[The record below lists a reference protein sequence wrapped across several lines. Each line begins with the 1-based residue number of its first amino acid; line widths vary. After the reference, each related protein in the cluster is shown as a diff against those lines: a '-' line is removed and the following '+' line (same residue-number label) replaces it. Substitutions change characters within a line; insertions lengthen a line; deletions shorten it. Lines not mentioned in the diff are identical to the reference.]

1 MRKIRLLICGVS
13 AAAFL
18 GLSVPM
24 WSQSTL
30 NVDALKLYGG
40 TYSSDCSNPAAPR
53 LLVVADALVVEAGG
67 KRMIGHNV
75 MAAPSYFGPTP
86 PPNYV
91 MALLSSVGAEA
102 TSLGFIVYR
111 DRAGQYIVLDGGPRV
126 MGALGNALATPHY
139 RRCDNAVTTAS
150 TQPVGQR
157 QAVSVSAQTP
167 TPTVCG
173 NQPFCTEVSSFS
185 ATIADFRA
193 ILQNTNSK
201 TLTVRINFRN
211 KLNRPLILGY
221 VSSSAVAI
229 DDQNNRYTLSGE
241 RAVQGIGQI
250 SGNAVDSKFVL
261 QPGESSD
268 ARFEFV
274 WNSSGREIFG
284 LTFQMDLA
292 IREIEQLPGNQ
303 FRLGRE
309 HAIHYSGLGNSVVSG
324 APAARPTTAAS
335 GQPTV
340 SGGGGEVSPVT
351 AAPQVDAC
359 SAKPRCYSAGPFVA
373 EVTGVTPSQ
382 ITTIN
387 PGVHVL
393 QVNVRFRNLLSQPII
408 LAYVAGS
415 GVVTDNNGKRYG
427 ESGGQYVNGGG
438 GAKGIGTVKGD
449 QTDPQFVLGPNASSN
464 ASFVLARNHN
474 LNDPRDPIGAT
485 FGFDLSIAQL
495 EVLPSQQTRTV
506 REYSV
511 GFTGLGNTVV
521 PAGSSPA
528 ATATAPPPLSRD
540 ATSSPVAASS
550 QVDACGGKPRCYSAG
565 PFVMEVTGVKP
576 SQITTINPGVHVLQV
591 NVRFRNLLSQPIILA
606 YVAGS
611 GVVTDNNSKRYGESG
626 GQYVNGGGGAKGI
639 GTVKGDQADPQFVLG
654 SNASGNASFVLVRN
668 HNLNDPRDPIG
679 ATFDFNLS
687 IAQLEVL
694 PSQQIHTVREYAGT
708 FSNLPATGGKVGDVL
723 SKMFQGVVKK

>member
-18 GLSVPM
+18 GLSVPV

-167 TPTVCG
+167 TPTICG

-201 TLTVRINFRN
+201 TLTVRISFRN

-221 VSSSAVAI
+221 VSSSAVAT

-241 RAVQGIGQI
+241 RAVQGMGQI

-324 APAARPTTAAS
+324 GPAAPPTTTAS
-335 GQPTV
+335 AQPTV

-359 SAKPRCYSAGPFVA
+359 SGKPRCYSAGPFVA

-382 ITTIN
+382 D
-387 PGVHVL
+387 VYSHHML
-393 QVNVRFRNLLSQPII
+393 QVNVRFRNLMSQPII

-415 GVVTDNNGKRYG
+415 GVVADNNGKRYQ
-427 ESGGQYVNGGG
+427 EMGG
-438 GAKGIGTVKGD
+438 
-449 QTDPQFVLGPNASSN
+449 
-464 ASFVLARNHN
+464 
-474 LNDPRDPIGAT
+474 
-485 FGFDLSIAQL
+485 
-495 EVLPSQQTRTV
+495 
-506 REYSV
+506 
-511 GFTGLGNTVV
+511 
-521 PAGSSPA
+521 
-528 ATATAPPPLSRD
+528 
-540 ATSSPVAASS
+540 
-550 QVDACGGKPRCYSAG
+550 
-565 PFVMEVTGVKP
+565 
-576 SQITTINPGVHVLQV
+576 TT
-591 NVRFRNLLSQPIILA
+591 
-606 YVAGS
+606 
-611 GVVTDNNSKRYGESG
+611 
-626 GQYVNGGGGAKGI
+626 GAKGI

-654 SNASGNASFVLVRN
+654 PNASSNASFLLARS
-668 HNLNDPRDPIG
+668 HAPNDPRDPIG
-679 ATFDFNLS
+679 ATFGFDMT

-694 PSQQIHTVREYAGT
+694 SSQQIHTVREYAGT
-708 FSNLPATGGKVGDVL
+708 FSNLTATGGKVGDVL
-723 SKMFQGVVKK
+723 NKIFQGVVKK